1 MQGWDLLGGTVVVY
15 RVRDFLRRKEGRRT
29 EVVCSRV
36 QQLLLLMLLLGILLE
51 FNGTWA
57 GREVVN
63 AR

>member
-1 MQGWDLLGGTVVVY
+1 VVVY

-36 QQLLLLMLLLGILLE
+36 VQQLLLLLLLLLGILLE

-57 GREVVN
+57 GREAVN
-63 AR
+63 SR

>member
-1 MQGWDLLGGTVVVY
+1 MVY